1 MDSSNNNSNTD
12 PNINPNTE
20 TAADPNINPNPE
32 TTTDTNVNADTDTE
46 PIAELSLGTSLYLVA
61 IAMRNITIIAGAKS
75 VNAIINTIAKLTISS
90 EDIENIEEND
100 AVVKFRN
107 NLNKMYLI
115 VKDSESKEA
124 IKNAIQS
131 LGTIIEIFFTNLR
144 KPLANSF
151 GEIMNAVFDSYEQV
165 LESGME
171 SVVNIIR
178 MIPIFGDGV
187 IIMENLIK
195 MVKAATA
202 TGSAALQTASSVS
215 GALYEAGEKTAD
227 NEDFKKSTSGLY
239 ESNKNI
245 FDKFKTKFNEAKQKV
260 AKNATELKDRINEQA
275 KQLQDED
282 TEKFIKQSKAKINKK
297 IEKVRVNVKNLGTSA
312 KTAIKKNTNTA
323 RSVAAVIRSEANKK
337 TNNFRENVGTKFDGF
352 KKKVV
357 EETRRRDEYKRR
369 REEKKLGLV
378 S

>member
-1 MDSSNNNSNTD
+1 MEIKIHIHYKRMDSSNNNSNTD

-227 NEDFKKSTSGLY
+227 NEDFKKSTSELY

-282 TEKFIKQSKAKINKK
+282 IEKFIKQSKAKINKK

-337 TNNFRENVGTKFDGF
+337 TKNFRD
-352 KKKVV
+352 KVIK
-357 EETRRRDEYKRR
+357 ETERRDE
-369 REEKKLGLV
+369 EKKRNSG
-378 S
+378 

>member
-1 MDSSNNNSNTD
+1 MEIKIHIHYKRMDSSNNNSNTD

-227 NEDFKKSTSGLY
+227 NEDFKKSTSELY

-323 RSVAAVIRSEANKK
+323 RSVAAVIRSEANNK
-337 TNNFRENVGTKFDGF
+337 TNNFRD
-352 KKKVV
+352 KVIK
-357 EETRRRDEYKRR
+357 ETERRDE
-369 REEKKLGLV
+369 EKKRNLGLV

>member
-1 MDSSNNNSNTD
+1 MEIKIHIHYKRMDSSNNNSNTD

-227 NEDFKKSTSGLY
+227 NEDFKKSTSELY

-282 TEKFIKQSKAKINKK
+282 IEKFIKQSKAKINKK

-337 TNNFRENVGTKFDGF
+337 TKNFRD
-352 KKKVV
+352 KVIK
-357 EETRRRDEYKRR
+357 ETER
-369 REEKKLGLV
+369 REEEKKRNLGLV

>member
-1 MDSSNNNSNTD
+1 MEIKIHIHYKRMVSSNNNSNT
-12 PNINPNTE
+12 
-20 TAADPNINPNPE
+20 DPNINPNPE

-227 NEDFKKSTSGLY
+227 NEDFKKSTSELY

-245 FDKFKTKFNEAKQKV
+245 FDKFKTKFNEAKQKA

-275 KQLQDED
+275 KQLQDGD
-282 TEKFIKQSKAKINKK
+282 TKKFIERSKAKINEKKEKFREKVKK
-297 IEKVRVNVKNLGTSA
+297 IRTSA

-323 RSVAAVIRSEANKK
+323 RSAAAVIRSEANNITK
-337 TNNFRENVGTKFDGF
+337 NFRD
-352 KKKVV
+352 KVA
-357 EETRRRDEYKRR
+357 EEMERREEEKRR
-369 REEKKLGLV
+369 REERNLGLV
-378 S
+378 SQHV